1 MKQLALYWK
10 EIIYILVILTCARIL
25 HPVNDIEANDKRH
38 IRVEKISN
46 VMTIIAFTIEA
57 SCDKENAATLE
68 PEEIRASGR
77 RVTNE
82 MMILKL

>member
-1 MKQLALYWK
+1 
-10 EIIYILVILTCARIL
+10 
-25 HPVNDIEANDKRH
+25 VNDIEANDKRH

-46 VMTIIAFTIEA
+46 VMTIMAFTIEA
-57 SCDKENAATLE
+57 SCDQENAATLE

-77 RVTNE
+77 RVINE